1 MDKRYRCVEGLRW
14 RWLLGVVVIALLA
27 RFIVLQV
34 NSGGGK
40 EPGLS
45 TSDHPDQL
53 EVVRAMGQL
62 PRGFV
67 ENAGQWDPEA
77 GWSAPGFYGATWVTR
92 NGELRHALVSRG
104 DCAEASATVAGERPR
119 GVSGENSCRARSWV
133 LSERFVGGRVSEMRG
148 EEPLPAQVSY
158 FLGNAPVR
166 HRSGLITYERLSL
179 GEVWPGVTVTLKA
192 TQRTV
197 EKVFEVKP
205 FADPSVIRVVL
216 QDAEALRLN
225 EDGELVVSTG
235 YGDVVFSKPIAWQ
248 EEGATKKAVQV
259 NYRIDAGTGTYAFAL
274 GDYDQTRPLFIDP
287 ILQSTYLGGSA
298 GDSAHS
304 LAISG
309 SGEIYVAGH
318 AYSADFPGTSGGAQ
332 PGKTG
337 DYDVFVARLS
347 SDLRTLYQ
355 ATYLGG
361 SGLDGFN
368 VKLVISPAGDVYVAG
383 WTLSGDFPGTS
394 GGAQPSYAGNG
405 DTFVAKLS
413 TTLQTLVQ
421 ATYLGGSQGDDMPA
435 ALALSP
441 AGDLY
446 VAGRTWSAN
455 FPATL
460 GGAQA
465 SKQGPSDA
473 FVAKIRSDLT
483 TGAILQATYLG
494 GSRDED
500 ARAVVVA
507 NSGDLYVVGWSDSAN
522 FPGTFG
528 GAQVGN
534 AGNRDAFVTRLN
546 SGLTTIIRSTYL
558 GGSNADRAGSIAMSS
573 SGVYVGG
580 VTFSTNF
587 PGTAGGTQP
596 TFGGGDGDAFVAKLR
611 PDLGAILQATY
622 LGGSGSEDG
631 AIVRLAGSGDVYV
644 AGPTN
649 STDFPGTSGG
659 VQESYAGGYRD
670 VYVARLR
677 PDLSAILQ
685 ATYLGGN
692 GWDSPNALVI
702 AASGDV
708 YVAGYTES
716 PDLPVTSGG
725 VQPTFGG
732 LSDGFVAQLT
742 ADLAATPTQHRLYL
756 PMVVKES

>member
-1 MDKRYRCVEGLRW
+1 MERPGWRAGDLRW

-27 RFIVLQV
+27 SRLIVLQG
-34 NSGGGK
+34 NSAGG
-40 EPGLS
+40 EAPGLS
-45 TSDHPDQL
+45 TSDRPDRS

-77 GWSAPGFYGATWVTR
+77 GWSAPGFYGVTWITR

-104 DCAEASATVAGERPR
+104 DCAAAPETAAGESPT
-119 GVSGENSCRARSWV
+119 GVSEQHSCETRIWV
-133 LSERFVGGRVSEMRG
+133 LSEHFAGGRVSEVRG

-158 FLGNAPVR
+158 FVGGDPAK
-166 HRSGLITYERLSL
+166 HRTGLPGYRRLSL
-179 GEVWPGVTVTLKA
+179 GEVWPGVVIELKA

-197 EKVFEVKP
+197 EKIFKVEP
-205 FADPSVIRVVL
+205 FADPSVIRVAL
-216 QDAEALRLN
+216 QGAEALRLN
-225 EDGELVVSTG
+225 EHGELVVSTG

-274 GDYDQTRPLFIDP
+274 GDYDHTRPLFIDP

-298 GDSAHS
+298 GDSAHA

-318 AYSADFPGTSGGAQ
+318 TASANFPNTSGGAQ
-332 PGKTG
+332 PGHAG

-347 SDLRTLYQ
+347 PDLRTLYQ

-368 VKLVISPAGDVYVAG
+368 VQLAISSAGDVYVVG
-383 WTLSGDFPGTS
+383 WTDSNDFPGTP
-394 GGAQPSYAGNG
+394 GGAQPSSGGYTDA
-405 DTFVAKLS
+405 FVAKLDM
-413 TTLQTLVQ
+413 TLQTLIQ
-421 ATYLGGSQGDDMPA
+421 ATYLGGSLDDEPA

-446 VAGRTWSAN
+446 VAGRTFSAN
-455 FPATL
+455 FPAIS
-460 GGAQA
+460 GGAQT
-465 SKQGPSDA
+465 SRQGLSDA
-473 FVAKIRSDLT
+473 FVARIRSDLT

-494 GSRDED
+494 GSDEED
-500 ARAVVVA
+500 VLDVVVA
-507 NSGDLYVVGWSDSAN
+507 NSGDVYVAGWTSSAN
-522 FPGTFG
+522 FPGTAG
-528 GAQVGN
+528 GAQASF
-534 AGNRDAFVTRLN
+534 AGVEDAFVTILN
-546 SGLTTIIRSTYL
+546 SGLTSIIRSTYL
-558 GGSNADRAGSIAMSS
+558 GGNSFDRAVSIAMSS

-580 VTFSTNF
+580 VTGSSDF
-587 PGTAGGTQP
+587 PVTAGVAQP
-596 TFGGGDGDAFVAKLR
+596 TFGGGDRDGFVAKIR
-611 PDLGAILQATY
+611 PDLGGILQATY
-622 LGGSGSEDG
+622 LGGSGWD
-631 AIVRLAGSGDVYV
+631 AARVAVAGSGDVYV
-644 AGPTN
+644 AGPTD

-659 VQESYAGGYRD
+659 AQESYAGGYRD
-670 VYVARLR
+670 GYVARLR
-677 PDLSAILQ
+677 PDLSAVLQ

-692 GWDSPNALVI
+692 DWDSPDALVI
-702 AASGDV
+702 APSGDV

-716 PDLPVTSGG
+716 PNLPVTSGG
-725 VQPTFGG
+725 AQPTFGG
-732 LSDGFVAQLT
+732 LSDGFVARLT

-756 PMVVKES
+756 PLVVKGP